1 MFASFLIIGVSL
13 VLMAYWFRCTCLLLL
28 EASPGDKRVAALSPP
43 DQARSAGQ
51 AKMDPLHQALE
62 RDFALVAY
70 LLRHAAGIELDPLER
85 HMLTADYRLMRL
97 WYRVTRSAF
106 PARAESALREMAS
119 VVGLL
124 THRLSQQSVA

>member
-1 MFASFLIIGVSL
+1 
-13 VLMAYWFRCTCLLLL
+13 
-28 EASPGDKRVAALSPP
+28 
-43 DQARSAGQ
+43 
-51 AKMDPLHQALE
+51 
-62 RDFALVAY
+62 
-70 LLRHAAGIELDPLER
+70 LDPLER